1 MMGLT
6 SSARKKAMNSFKQ
19 RSSNVNDS
27 IKMRQNSHYTFD
39 AGDVEMKN
47 VGKSYLSQG
56 LGGYDEDDSV
66 DLGTDRGH

>member
-27 IKMRQNSHYTFD
+27 IKMR
-39 AGDVEMKN
+39 
-47 VGKSYLSQG
+47 
-56 LGGYDEDDSV
+56 
-66 DLGTDRGH
+66 